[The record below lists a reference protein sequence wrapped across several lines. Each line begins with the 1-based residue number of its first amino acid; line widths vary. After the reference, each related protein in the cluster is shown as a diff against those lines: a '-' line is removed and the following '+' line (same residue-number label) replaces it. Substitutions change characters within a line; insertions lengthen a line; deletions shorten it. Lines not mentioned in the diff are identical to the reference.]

1 MFKIPESLEKMETWC
16 YTISIEKLEDFD
28 SALSSVAQ
36 SFGKSMDSA
45 EEPEERIREIKEL
58 QESDNSCGKSF

>member
-16 YTISIEKLEDFD
+16 YTVSIEKLEDFD

-36 SFGKSMDSA
+36 SFGKSVDSA
-45 EEPEERIREIKEL
+45 EEPEEKIR
-58 QESDNSCGKSF
+58 